1 MNPTSK
7 ILITVQ
13 ATINAPIDH
22 VWSVWTQPGHIV
34 KWNNASP
41 DWHTPKATND
51 LRTGGKFVF
60 TMAARDGSV
69 SFDFEGIY
77 TNVKLNQLI
86 EYTMADGRVAKIQF
100 SDNGE
105 STNITESFE
114 AETENTEELQR
125 GGWQAILNN
134 FKQYAESIL

>member
-1 MNPTSK
+1 
-7 ILITVQ
+7 
-13 ATINAPIDH
+13 
-22 VWSVWTQPGHIV
+22 
-34 KWNNASP
+34 
-41 DWHTPKATND
+41 
-51 LRTGGKFVF
+51 
-60 TMAARDGSV
+60 
-69 SFDFEGIY
+69 
-77 TNVKLNQLI
+77 LNQLI